1 MVAISFSV
9 FKEKIIDDT
18 KKQTIRRPRKHP
30 INVGDKLQLYWK
42 LRTKETELLKEVI
55 CKEVISIDI
64 YDILFDEVIAKN
76 DGFDNAFQMRD
87 FFYSHYSDILDKHID
102 FVIIKW

>member
-18 KKQTIRRPRKHP
+18 KKQTIRQPRKHP
-30 INVGDKLQLYWK
+30 IKVDDKLQLYWK

-55 CKEVISIDI
+55 CREIIHIEFGDIS
-64 YDILFDEVIAKN
+64 FDDGISKD
-76 DGFDNAFQMRD
+76 DGFDNCFEMRN
-87 FFYSHYSDILDKHID
+87 FFYSKYPKIEDNDEL
-102 FVIIKW
+102 VIIKW